1 MIENSVELIVVI
13 VIVVVVVV
21 VVLSTVIVGS
31 QDFFFGE
38 DVETAIRQQSSFS
51 TPLPMTC
58 FIQWIPPQYFFEK
71 KKNQHG

>member
-58 FIQWIPPQYFFEK
+58 FIQ
-71 KKNQHG
+71 

>member
-21 VVLSTVIVGS
+21 VLSTVVVGS

-58 FIQWIPPQYFFEK
+58 FIQ
-71 KKNQHG
+71 